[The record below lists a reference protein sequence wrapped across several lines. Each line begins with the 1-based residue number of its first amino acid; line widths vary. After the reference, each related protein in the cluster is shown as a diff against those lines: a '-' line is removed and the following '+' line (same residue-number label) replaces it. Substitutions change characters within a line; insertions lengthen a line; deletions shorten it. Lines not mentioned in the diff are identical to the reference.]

1 MIIRACKGVKKSLI
15 LQPIR
20 TKGSVQK
27 NETSNIQTTL
37 SQPTIGEYLT
47 QALLYGKVEEYGTS

>member
-1 MIIRACKGVKKSLI
+1 MHYYYKIMIIKACKGVKKSLI

-20 TKGSVQK
+20 TKSSVQK

-37 SQPTIGEYLT
+37 SQPTIG
-47 QALLYGKVEEYGTS
+47 